1 MPNKNLF
8 ISPKISI
15 FHEFAQKLAQD
26 KVFLDQKHPFLSVFK
41 HKTAQTY
48 VEIGHF
54 PGHWE
59 KIAKNDQLFR
69 NFSMLKTSYFTPFS
83 ILYTWYNKAIR
94 PMNQSQEIRQII
106 RR

>member
-48 VEIGHF
+48 VEIGYF
-54 PGHWE
+54 PRHWE
-59 KIAKNDQLFR
+59 ITAKTSGQNDQLYSGISAISRPATSHPSAFC
-69 NFSMLKTSYFTPFS
+69 KT
-83 ILYTWYNKAIR
+83 
-94 PMNQSQEIRQII
+94 
-106 RR
+106 